1 VTFDA
6 MFSVRKIAWKDTSMV
21 NVCDRELVG
30 KTLIEGKIKMHLS
43 EEFFS
48 GDLLDGGEV
57 LRLLHGSPIISLAGK
72 RAVGL
77 AVENKLGAKEAVRLV
92 EGVPFLMIY
101 KFFY

>member
-1 VTFDA
+1 

-21 NVCDRELVG
+21 NICDRELVG
-30 KTLIEGKIKMHLS
+30 KTVTDGKVKMHLS
-43 EEFFS
+43 EEYFS

-57 LRLLHGSPIISLAGK
+57 LKLLHGSSIISLAGE

-77 AVENKLGAKEAVRLV
+77 AVENKLGAKEAVRHI

>member
-1 VTFDA
+1 MTANPV
-6 MFSVRKIAWKDTSMV
+6 FSVRKIAWKDTSMV

-30 KTLIEGKIKMHLS
+30 KTLTEGKVKMHLS

-57 LRLLHGSPIISLAGK
+57 LRLLRGAPIISLAGK
-72 RAVGL
+72 RSVGL
-77 AVENKLGAKEAVRLV
+77 AVENKLGAKEAVKMV